1 MNKFLYYKG
10 LISLSSTLNGNEN
23 IYLGIK
29 PSGFHAGNFLTLVVY
44 PLLLCEKMTKRGIE
58 PKFNFFIFL
67 NDWEQD
73 ALVGVD
79 KIKYPFDIQ
88 PARTTLQYVN
98 KIDSK
103 IGKEV
108 KDNKE
113 MIVKNLMLIKK
124 KYKKVQI
131 IPKLNSEM
139 KNHPIMKKY
148 LIHTISNGGKLAKLF
163 SKCSDKPL
171 CAYNQQYAI
180 AICPKCFFAK
190 GTTLYD
196 NKKDTVVHSCKKC
209 GATTRDAYKNFDY
222 WFYHKPMA
230 VPRLEI
236 YKIDLCITG
245 ADHLEEN
252 DFDIRENLIKVFGA
266 NVKNFATLYSP
277 IVMGKDGKKMGKS
290 NKNAQVP
297 KEKMLLKLAKSND
310 QKIYLI

>member
-10 LISLSSTLNGNEN
+10 LISLGSILNGNEN
-23 IYLGIK
+23 VYLGIK
-29 PSGFHAGNFLTLVVY
+29 PSGFHAGNFLTLVAY
-44 PLLLCEKMTKRGIE
+44 PLLLCEEMAKKGIE

-73 ALVGVD
+73 ALVGID
-79 KIKYPFDIQ
+79 KIKYPFDIR
-88 PARTTLQYVN
+88 PARTTLQYID

-108 KDNKE
+108 KNGKE
-113 MIVKNLMLIKK
+113 SIVRNLMLIKK

-148 LIHTISNGGKLAKLF
+148 LVHTMNNGGELAKLF
-163 SKCSDKPL
+163 SKYSNKPL
-171 CAYNQQYAI
+171 YTCNQQYAL
-180 AICPKCFFAK
+180 AVCPKCLFAE
-190 GTTLYD
+190 GTTTYD
-196 NKKDTVVHSCKKC
+196 NKKNTVIHYCKKC
-209 GATTRDAYKNFDY
+209 GSTTQNTYENFDY

-230 VPRLEI
+230 IPKLEI

-266 NVKNFATLYSP
+266 NVKNFTTLYSP

-290 NKNAQVP
+290 NKNTQAP
-297 KEKMLLKLAKSND
+297 KEKILLKLAKSNNH
-310 QKIYLI
+310 KICLK